1 MTTKKS
7 KKKTDKPTIGVKILS
22 SMFADRHSGDPTM
35 MKPKPFR
42 NIDKARE
49 EMNSDVI
56 NYLNG
61 FEAIDPKSGKIDY
74 DIIDSIDGGQ
84 DYENVKDLSEYI
96 TSKADSI
103 EINVDSEGT
112 WSKWDIS
119 DSILEL
125 D

>member
-1 MTTKKS
+1 MATKKS
-7 KKKTDKPTIGVKILS
+7 KKKTDKPTIGIKILS

-35 MKPKPFR
+35 MTPMPFLS
-42 NIDKARE
+42 IDKARE

-74 DIIDSIDGGQ
+74 DTIESIAGSQ
-84 DYENVKDLSEYI
+84 KYKNVKDLSEYI
-96 TSKADSI
+96 TSKANSI

-112 WSKWDIS
+112 WSKWGITE
-119 DSILEL
+119 SILVL
-125 D
+125 G